1 VQVHYDGN
9 GYETAR
15 RDPETVPANLV
26 PDAPPVWSGRLLSL
40 DEAVRRYAFTRA
52 WQVRHTN
59 ALEYDFLHGLA
70 TYLES
75 QGSLALVGSGPR
87 GTGPLI
93 TERNAT
99 PMKGF
104 LEGRTRGDSYLLV
117 LHLAAFELRLPEED
131 E

>member
-40 DEAVRRYAFTRA
+40 NEAVRRYAFTRA

-59 ALEYDFLHGLA
+59 ALEYDFLHGIA
-70 TYLES
+70 AYLER
-75 QGSLALVGSGPR
+75 QASLALVGSGPR

-99 PMKGF
+99 PTMGF
-104 LEGRTRGDSYLLV
+104 LEGRTRGERYLLV
-117 LHLAAFELRLPEED
+117 LHLAAFELRPPEED